1 MGVVI
6 AMYEDKTEI
15 DHAQWRHVILVL
27 QLIIAIIIFVTEV
40 VNNTILYVTRS
51 QGYGPDTIVA
61 KLLRYLILTSVI
73 NFGSVFVSYLI
84 AKKSHN
90 IEFRK
95 KALMLLT
102 IIICTDV
109 SFSHY
114 QFSITFAVFSIPI
127 MVSILAE
134 DEKLCNMTAIASFL
148 GMLVSV
154 IARAMDPLYN
164 KDIVPEGLIATVL
177 FGCMVAFAKII
188 MNILKNRRTELGAAL
203 VYAEKAKSAEE
214 QQKLTFKML
223 ETLARAIDAKDRYT
237 NGHSAR
243 VAVYSTILAK
253 ELGFDEEEIYALKCE
268 ALLHDIGKIG
278 VPDSVL
284 NKPTRLTD
292 MEFKIIQTHS
302 SIGAN
307 ILKDMITLPGA
318 ADVARFHHERFD
330 GNGYPSRLAGKDIPA
345 HARVVGIADAYD
357 AMSSDRIYRKALPE
371 NVIKSELVKGRG
383 TQFDPD
389 YLDVFLKLF
398 EEGKLN
404 NPAAETG
411 SPFMVEDED
420 EGIRSAINDIET
432 VLWHIN
438 QEDDKKDFQGIYKYM
453 KNVGTRY
460 NRTVEGISI
469 NLSSKEDEELTREEI
484 INANSL
490 LELSIHK
497 NIRSVDIYFQN
508 TDTQHI
514 IIFLD
519 AGKDN
524 VDLIVQRI
532 FFDFYNSGYTEKINL
547 SYTSNEDLESIM

>member
-1 MGVVI
+1 
-6 AMYEDKTEI
+6 MYEDKTEI

-27 QLIIAIIIFVTEV
+27 QLIIAIIILVTEV

-51 QGYGPDTIVA
+51 QGYGPDTIVV

-243 VAVYSTILAK
+243 VAIYSTILAK

-389 YLDVFLKLF
+389 YLDVFLKLY

-469 NLSSKEDEELTREEI
+469 KISSKGDEELTREEI

-547 SYTSNEDLESIM
+547 SYTSNEDLDSMM